1 MTCIKRFVGLIGLTA
16 LGVIAFTGDA
26 HAYIDTSTGSYII
39 QILLAGLMGI
49 MLTLK
54 VFWRQVKAY
63 FSKDKTKSDKS
74 SDIPEDKTD

>member
-1 MTCIKRFVGLIGLTA
+1 MTHIKRFFGLFGLTT
-16 LGVIAFTGDA
+16 LAFVLLTGDA

-54 VFWRQVKAY
+54 VFWRQIKAY
-63 FSKDKTKSDKS
+63 FSKDKTTNDKS
-74 SDIPEDKTD
+74 EDKTD

>member
-1 MTCIKRFVGLIGLTA
+1 MTCIKRFTGLIGLTA
-16 LGVIAFTGDA
+16 LGVILFTGDA

-54 VFWRQVKAY
+54 VFWRQVKDF
-63 FSKDKTKSDKS
+63 FSKDKTSSDKS
-74 SDIPEDKTD
+74 EDKTD

>member
-1 MTCIKRFVGLIGLTA
+1 MTRLKHSIGL
-16 LGVIAFTGDA
+16 LGLTIFAFLLFTDDA

-54 VFWRQVKAY
+54 VFWRQVKA
-63 FSKDKTKSDKS
+63 FFTKDKATGDKS
-74 SDIPEDKTD
+74 EDKN

>member
-1 MTCIKRFVGLIGLTA
+1 MTRLKRIIGLVGLTIF
-16 LGVIAFTGDA
+16 AFVLFTRDA

-54 VFWRQVKAY
+54 VFWKQVKAF
-63 FSKDKTKSDKS
+63 FSKDKNTDDKS
-74 SDIPEDKTD
+74 EDKTD